1 MRRGKIHLT
10 YHVFNT
16 ENGALFAS
24 RSFEASLQ
32 DEQEADNEEFL
43 RKPVEMY
50 REKEVVD
57 RYPEKKIIREYN
69 RLLGVREEQER
80 LAEQLA

>member
-1 MRRGKIHLT
+1 MTGDIDAA
-10 YHVFNT
+10 V
-16 ENGALFAS
+16 
-24 RSFEASLQ
+24 SL
-32 DEQEADNEEFL
+32 
-43 RKPVEMY
+43 M
-50 REKEVVD
+50 KEVVD